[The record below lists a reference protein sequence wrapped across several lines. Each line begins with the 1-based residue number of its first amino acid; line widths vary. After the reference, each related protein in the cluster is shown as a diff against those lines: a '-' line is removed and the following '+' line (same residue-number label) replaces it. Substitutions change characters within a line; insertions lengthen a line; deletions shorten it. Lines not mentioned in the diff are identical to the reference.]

1 LDVGGV
7 RRCGGKG
14 KPQVIAEVGEEV
26 DDDGWEVGWEFLFR
40 FEGKGIGE
48 EWLFIGDEWNEGAGE
63 EEVRGE
69 N

>member
-1 LDVGGV
+1 
-7 RRCGGKG
+7 
-14 KPQVIAEVGEEV
+14 VIGEVGEEV